1 MDRQRVFSNIKAGLQ
16 RGFTGA
22 QNLVKNLPGFARNLL
37 VTADNTAKT
46 LASARDTANKVYNVA
61 KSNNLIKPS
70 EALDRGVNS
79 VNQKIDEATQ
89 FNKNLQNAGTQL
101 F

>member
-1 MDRQRVFSNIKAGLQ
+1 ML
-16 RGFTGA
+16 FTGA

-37 VTADNTAKT
+37 VTADNTSKT

-61 KSNNLIKPS
+61 KSNNLLPAS
-70 EALDRGVNS
+70 EKIDRGINS
-79 VNQKIDEATQ
+79 VNKTIEQATE
-89 FNKNLQNAGTQL
+89 FNKNLQNAGAQL